1 MLTESQSVKVVAAR
15 VQPFPSLVVMLGTG
29 WNRVLADAKVET
41 EISYKDLFG
50 VETSVPGH
58 EGKLIIAQIGQKR
71 VAFMQGRL
79 HLYEGYSGVEATL
92 PIRVFAQA
100 GAKQLIVTS
109 AAGALNES
117 YRVGDFVILTD
128 LLTLFLKSHPLIG
141 PQFIDMSQVF
151 SQSLRN
157 VAKAVC
163 AKESLSF
170 REGIYAYMSGP
181 HFETPADKMAL
192 HHLGADV
199 VGMSTV
205 PETIMA
211 RSLGL
216 TVLGLSFVT
225 NLAFVQHAH
234 EDVLAAA
241 DQGAKQMVVLL
252 GNLITQ
258 LQQDVGSVGGTL
270 SGNVRL
276 SDEELKKARV
286 AFSERWSEEK

>member
-1 MLTESQSVKVVAAR
+1 MLSQTESFERITSEIST
-15 VQPFPSLVVMLGTG
+15 FPSLLIMLGTG
-29 WNRVLADAKVET
+29 WNQVLDEAHVEK

-50 VETSVPGH
+50 VSATVPGH
-58 EGKLIIAQIGQKR
+58 EGKLVIARISGKQ

-79 HLYEGYSGVEATL
+79 HMYEGYSGEEATL

-109 AAGALNES
+109 ASGALNES
-117 YRVGDFVILTD
+117 YRVGDFVILSD
-128 LLTLFLKSHPLIG
+128 LLTLFLPTNPLVG
-141 PQFIDMSQVF
+141 PQFIDMSQAF
-151 SQSLRN
+151 NPDLRLLAKKICAQASLP
-157 VAKAVC
+157 
-163 AKESLSF
+163 F
-170 REGIYAYMSGP
+170 REGIYAYMKGP

-216 TVLGLSFVT
+216 RVLGLSFVT

-241 DQGAKQMVVLL
+241 DASSKQMAQLL
-252 GNLITQ
+252 AGII
-258 LQQDVGSVGGTL
+258 
-270 SGNVRL
+270 
-276 SDEELKKARV
+276 SDL
-286 AFSERWSEEK
+286 

>member
-1 MLTESQSVKVVAAR
+1 MLSESQSSEVLVTQVK
-15 VQPFPSLVVMLGTG
+15 QFPQLLVMLGTG
-29 WNRVLADAKVET
+29 WNQVLSGAEIKT
-41 EISYKDLFG
+41 EISYKSLFG
-50 VETSVPGH
+50 VSASVPGH
-58 EGKLIIAQIGQKR
+58 EGKLVIARISGKQ

-79 HLYEGYSGVEATL
+79 HIYEGYSGEEATL

-100 GAKQLIVTS
+100 GVKQLIVTS

-117 YRVGDFVILTD
+117 YRVGDFVILSD
-128 LLTLFLKSHPLIG
+128 LLTLFLPSNPLVG
-141 PQFIDMSQVF
+141 PQFIDMSQAF
-151 SQSLRN
+151 NQNLRLL
-157 VAKAVC
+157 AKKTC
-163 AKESLSF
+163 AQASLSF
-170 REGIYAYMSGP
+170 REGIYAYMKGP

-216 TVLGLSFVT
+216 QVLGLSFVT

-241 DQGAKQMVVLL
+241 HSSSKKMAQLL
-252 GNLITQ
+252 TGII
-258 LQQDVGSVGGTL
+258 
-270 SGNVRL
+270 
-276 SDEELKKARV
+276 
-286 AFSERWSEEK
+286 SES